1 MAMIVLESVCEQQNV
16 CLLIKKSN
24 VITSTM
30 NHSDH
35 PYLIFA
41 VFREVE
47 MAADLIVF
55 KIISDKRITTAATA
69 CVMFHNKDMVQ
80 QLIKH

>member
-24 VITSTM
+24 VITH
-30 NHSDH
+30 HSDNL
-35 PYLIFA
+35 YLVFA
-41 VFREVE
+41 VFREVK
-47 MAADLIVF
+47 MAADLIVL
-55 KIISDKRITTAATA
+55 KIISDKGITTAATA
-69 CVMFHNKDMVQ
+69 CVMFHNKDIVQ